1 MIIKRKLFASN
12 DPTPEQSPEIGLAKQ
27 EMTSKD
33 LQIEQMRLQ
42 RQILETQ
49 RMRQRM
55 QAEERMQE
63 MKQVN
68 QTQKLEQ
75 KKDEA
80 QKDNQLKVKKI
91 DAQNSR
97 QEEDI
102 NNLKSEV
109 SGMKGTLTDIK
120 SMLSVALE
128 KVNTKK

>member
-97 QEEDI
+97 QEVNI
-102 NNLKSEV
+102 NNIGLYKTKSKPTPTV
-109 SGMKGTLTDIK
+109 SMKTNL
-120 SMLSVALE
+120 
-128 KVNTKK
+128 

>member
-97 QEEDI
+97 QEVNNIGLYKTKSKPTPTVSMKI
-102 NNLKSEV
+102 NL
-109 SGMKGTLTDIK
+109 
-120 SMLSVALE
+120 
-128 KVNTKK
+128 

>member
-27 EMTSKD
+27 EMTSKN

-42 RQILETQ
+42 RQILET
-49 RMRQRM
+49 QRM

-97 QEEDI
+97 QEV
-102 NNLKSEV
+102 NNIGLYKTKSKPTPTV
-109 SGMKGTLTDIK
+109 SMKTNL
-120 SMLSVALE
+120 
-128 KVNTKK
+128 

>member
-49 RMRQRM
+49 RM

-97 QEEDI
+97 QEV
-102 NNLKSEV
+102 NNIGLYKTKSKPTPTV
-109 SGMKGTLTDIK
+109 SMKTNL
-120 SMLSVALE
+120 
-128 KVNTKK
+128 